1 MVFSD
6 QLIRMLGDS
15 DEWMEMET
23 LALSFNTKR
32 QGRVGHI
39 VML

>member
-23 LALSFNTKR
+23 LALSLTQRDK
-32 QGRVGHI
+32 GELVT
-39 VML
+39 L